1 MRILRF
7 HPGKIA
13 YFIELYIA
21 GSQDE
26 KWLKSSLRNQ
36 KNVLYLKSIDQ
47 LYSIIE
53 NDKARIEDGT
63 VNV

>member
-1 MRILRF
+1 MRILRY

-13 YFIELYIA
+13 YFIELYVPNT
-21 GSQDE
+21 QDE
-26 KWLKSSLRNQ
+26 KWLKSSLKGQ

-53 NDKARIEDGT
+53 DDKARIESGT
-63 VNV
+63 ITV

>member
-13 YFIELYIA
+13 YFIELYVP
-21 GSQDE
+21 GTQDE
-26 KWLKSSLRNQ
+26 KWLKSSLKGQ

-47 LYSIIE
+47 IYSIIQD
-53 NDKARIEDGT
+53 DKARIEAGIIK
-63 VNV
+63 V

>member
-13 YFIELYIA
+13 YFIELYVPDT
-21 GSQDE
+21 QDE

-63 VNV
+63 INV

>member
-13 YFIELYIA
+13 YFIELYVPET
-21 GSQDE
+21 QDE
-26 KWLKSSLRNQ
+26 KWLKSSLKGQ

-47 LYSIIE
+47 IYSIIQD
-53 NDKARIEDGT
+53 DKARIEAGIIK
-63 VNV
+63 V